1 VTASSAGSRICRWL
15 GIRCSCGAG
24 PALPLPPGRLR
35 AGDLLPD
42 TSRLAGP
49 GASTTRRC
57 ARFVLRRLVVDRAMV
72 AAVAR
77 ELGRSWDTINTI
89 ACEATTDLL
98 AAVGAHPHRAA
109 HHRPE
114 DPAGGGVRRRR
125 PRPGRGDLA
134 GLPADHHRLRPP
146 RSPRRQDTAA
156 PMNLRRHRAVCGRVA
171 ICENGGHFAA
181 PRRGRRSG

>member
-98 AAVGAHPHRAA
+98 ATVSPTRLDRVRVIGVDEHRWAHTRHAA
-109 HHRPE
+109 GERLVTVIAPSRP
-114 DPAGGGVRRRR
+114 
-125 PRPGRGDLA
+125 
-134 GLPADHHRLRPP
+134 
-146 RSPRRQDTAA
+146 
-156 PMNLRRHRAVCGRVA
+156 
-171 ICENGGHFAA
+171 
-181 PRRGRRSG
+181 